1 MEGFNYGNF
10 KSELRG
16 LLTTR
21 VLETFCDALPS
32 MTGVVREKILDQRNT
47 NALLSFLENH
57 GYMGE
62 TRGISKLAAFCS
74 QTRGLATVAELCENF
89 CPSIGKTLNER
100 EGDIMEFNVTEDSLM
115 LFAREHQNIIYSS
128 WTDLKNHFEV
138 SRAKRGVKSSQSIQW
153 LDLDRL
159 GPAERAVRLFAD
171 AHALGQLDMLVEVLS
186 RRQVPLHRVFVS
198 TFGRKS
204 SSSSSFSTPMLDL
217 PPPFLNKVCVACTRT
232 WEDIAWHMGYRN
244 SDDRL
249 VFGQSRVPMTKVLE
263 DHWASSGKK
272 ITVGE
277 FIDVLSR
284 MERPRNDVI
293 AMLQGAPLSSS
304 QDSTTPPQAASLKF
318 MADSFSSSSSSMNP
332 LAAAIASQQR
342 QVVTTQS
349 FLQDSSNALRN
360 SLLLAMDESEAWF
373 ALLAAKNL
381 LHGPEMEKW
390 VAGLRK
396 EWTASR
402 ANEPSLQVV
411 RNLCQHDA
419 EFARGTLV
427 DLANLLNAL
436 KIPAVTQA
444 ISKAVEFYEGKQA
457 KTQEKSSTAFSAQ
470 GELRAWLVQNG
481 ICEEEEVDSL
491 VLKLRGE
498 GVRNVADLQGFD
510 KDDLKELG
518 FSTRQAI
525 AVVKKISNAK

>member
-1 MEGFNYGNF
+1 MKGGVWCPSADFRETFIDSLVLGDLDRFAAHMCDSLGCGTEWYLIKEKTSKRHKQAEQLVVLLIDRRRVTVDLVRNALRDSHNETLLSKFDSENSTKAMEGFNYGNF
-10 KSELRG
+10 KHELRG
-16 LLTTR
+16 LLTAH
-21 VLETFCDALPS
+21 VLEAFCDALPN
-32 MTGVVREKILDQRNT
+32 MTGVLREKILDQRNA

-62 TRGISKLAAFCS
+62 TRGISKLAVFCS
-74 QTRGLATVAELCENF
+74 HVRGLATVAELCENF
-89 CPSIGKTLNER
+89 CPSIGKN
-100 EGDIMEFNVTEDSLM
+100 
-115 LFAREHQNIIYSS
+115 
-128 WTDLKNHFEV
+128 
-138 SRAKRGVKSSQSIQW
+138 SSQG
-153 LDLDRL
+153 D
-159 GPAERAVRLFAD
+159 
-171 AHALGQLDMLVEVLS
+171 DM
-186 RRQVPLHRVFVS
+186 
-198 TFGRKS
+198 KS
-204 SSSSSFSTPMLDL
+204 SSSSTPMLDL

-249 VFGQSRVPMTKVLE
+249 VFGQSRVPMNSVLE
-263 DHWASSGKK
+263 DHWAQSGKK
-272 ITVGE
+272 MTVAQ
-277 FIDVLSR
+277 FIEVLRRS
-284 MERPRNDVI
+284 ERPRNDII
-293 AMLQGAPLSSS
+293 ALLEGAPSSS
-304 QDSTTPPQAASLKF
+304 QEQCPSATTLTPAAAQRQQAVS
-318 MADSFSSSSSSMNP
+318 NP

-390 VAGLRK
+390 VASLRK

-402 ANEPSLQVV
+402 ANEPSLHVV

-470 GELRAWLVQNG
+470 GELRVWLVQNN
-481 ICEEEEVDSL
+481 ICEEEEVDGL